1 MKRLFIITLALCGLT
16 IFGTSCKE
24 KRLKDFQQTEDG
36 LYYKFIAQDTAAR
49 SANDGDYLFMTLSY
63 RTDNDSIVFNEQEV
77 VEIMRE
83 RQYPGDLSDAF
94 RMMHEGD
101 EAVFAFK
108 ADSFMLKSG
117 MPELPPFI
125 KDTTMLY
132 FTVRMNKIRS
142 MAEIDSEKT
151 EEIKS
156 YMASHNLT
164 AEPTESGLYFIETQ
178 PGKGKELTAGDS
190 VSIRYTFRTI
200 NDSIFDSSE
209 KEGGQPLYCIVG
221 QMFSGLNEGLGKMK
235 RGGKATLI
243 MPYKIAFGDRF
254 NPYVPVPAFSTIVAD
269 IEVLPNIVRPQPAPA
284 PAPAPVIE

>member
-36 LYYKFIAQDTAAR
+36 LYYKFIAQDTTAR
-49 SANDGDYLFMTLSY
+49 SANNGDYLFMTLSY
-63 RTDNDSIVFNEQEV
+63 RTDNDSIIFNEQELV
-77 VEIMRE
+77 NMMRE
-83 RQYPGDLSDAF
+83 RFYPGDLYDAYG
-94 RMMHEGD
+94 MMHEGD

-125 KDTTMLY
+125 HDTTMLY
-132 FTVRMNKIRS
+132 FTVKMNKIRS
-142 MAEIDSEKT
+142 EAEIDSEKT
-151 EEIKS
+151 EEIKN
-156 YMASHNLT
+156 YMANHNLT

-178 PGKGKELTAGDS
+178 PGKGKELVAGDS
-190 VSIRYTFRTI
+190 VSIRYTFRLA

-209 KEGGQPLYCIVG
+209 KIGGQPLYCLVG
-221 QMFSGLNEGLGKMK
+221 QMFPGLNEGLCKMK

-243 MPYKIAFGDRF
+243 MPYKIAFGAQSRM
-254 NPYVPVPAFSTIVAD
+254 VPVPPFSTIVAD
-269 IEVLPNIVRPQPAPA
+269 IEVLQNIVRPQPAPA
-284 PAPAPVIE
+284 PAPVIQ